1 MVNFEISENPTVE
14 NVSSI
19 VKEGM
24 KIKSVEQP
32 KITGKTN
39 VLKIMLSGKPFYH
52 FSKGEFNDE
61 LATRQQDVV
70 IGGKRFYMGLK
81 NNSMH
86 TRMKLTSLATQ

>member
-1 MVNFEISENPTVE
+1 MSKFEISETPTVE

-19 VKEGM
+19 IKDAM

-32 KITGKTN
+32 KVTGRTN
-39 VLKIMLSGKPFYH
+39 VLKIMLSGTPFYH

-70 IGGKRFYMGLK
+70 VGGKRFYMGLK

-86 TRMKLTSLATQ
+86 TRMKLVSTN